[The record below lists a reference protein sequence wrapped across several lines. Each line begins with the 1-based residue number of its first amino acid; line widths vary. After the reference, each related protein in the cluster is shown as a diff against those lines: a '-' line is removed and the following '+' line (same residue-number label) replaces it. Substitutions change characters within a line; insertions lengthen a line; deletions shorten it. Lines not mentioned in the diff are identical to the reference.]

1 MSSAPRRCAGIGCVA
16 LLTYVV
22 LRLSGK
28 IVGFIGPVGLNA
40 MTKIMGFLIMCIGV
54 QFVVNGVLGIATD
67 PELLR
72 GIREALARH

>member
-1 MSSAPRRCAGIGCVA
+1 M
-16 LLTYVV
+16 
-22 LRLSGK
+22 LRVSGK
-28 IVGFIGPVGLNA
+28 IVAIIGPVGVNA

-72 GIREALARH
+72 SIKEVLAAP

>member
-1 MSSAPRRCAGIGCVA
+1 MTVA
-16 LLTYVV
+16 FITYLV
-22 LRLSGK
+22 LRLSSR
-28 IVGFIGPVGLNA
+28 IVNLIGPVGVNA

-72 GIREALARH
+72 GIREALAAR